1 MKKTVFLA
9 IAVFSLAGCLDPTSG
24 TLYEKYKYPVEWW
37 GEWIRVDTGK
47 AWYIASNYLDG
58 NSNPETLIMER
69 QSANVIK
76 VVDGSREYFLLASR
90 MPNSSISG
98 TVVDDNMTGIDD
110 AEVIITNLK
119 DKANEI
125 RVRTESGG
133 SFNAA
138 GIIPGDE
145 YEVIAHGQSIM
156 VRPNSDGEGI
166 GTVAVIEGE
175 NFKIRIILSGPNNE
189 HTDIM
194 RLYTDGTSYNFQI
207 EITNTGTEEWESF
220 SFKIKDPDKV
230 VTSPADLSNE
240 ISLGK
245 MTPGE
250 KKTYSISVGCDRSKI
265 NGEYAHK
272 RIGIA
277 VTDRN
282 NKPREDWVS
291 LKFNREEAK
300 FYFNSDGSPISGVII
315 IPNVKA
321 YHFRTEGSPS
331 YSKTI
336 TVPKYY
342 GKDYLVVISGATPE
356 IEARYSIGVDVSAYS
371 PGDSEFI
378 GFSDKNKNE
387 PDNTEDDATA
397 LGNQDKIMS
406 YLDKNDI
413 DYFKVQF

>member
-1 MKKTVFLA
+1 MKKPIFLVITVFL
-9 IAVFSLAGCLDPTSG
+9 LAGCLDPTSG

-58 NSNPETLIMER
+58 NSAPETLIMER

-76 VVDGSREYFLLASR
+76 VIDGSREYYLLASR

-98 TVVDDNMTGIDD
+98 TVVNDSMTGIDD

-125 RVRTESGG
+125 RVRTESDGT
-133 SFNAA
+133 FNAA
-138 GIIPGDE
+138 GIIPDDE
-145 YEVIAHGQSIM
+145 YEVIVHGQSTM
-156 VRPNSDGEGI
+156 VKPTSDGEGI
-166 GTVAVIEGE
+166 GTVSVIEGE
-175 NFKIRIILSGPNNE
+175 NFKIRIILSGPKND

-194 RLYTDGTSYNFQI
+194 RLYTDGTNYTFQI
-207 EITNTGTEEWESF
+207 EITNTGTEEWEAF

-230 VTSPADLSNE
+230 VISPEDLLNE
-240 ISLGK
+240 ITLGK
-245 MTPGE
+245 MAPGE
-250 KKTYSISVGCDRSKI
+250 KKTYSISVRCDRTKV

-277 VTDRN
+277 VTDKN
-282 NKPREDWVS
+282 NNPREDWVS

-300 FYFNSDGSPISGVII
+300 FYFNSADSPISGVII

-321 YHFRTEGSPS
+321 YHFKTAGSTS
-331 YSKTI
+331 YTKTI
-336 TVPKYY
+336 KVPKYY
-342 GKDYLVVISGATPE
+342 GKDYLVVISGATPD
-356 IEARYSIGVDVSAYS
+356 IEAKYSIGVDINAYS
-371 PGDSEFI
+371 TGDSEFI
-378 GFSDKNKNE
+378 GFSDKNPNE
-387 PDNTEDDATA
+387 PNNTEDDATA
-397 LGNQDKIMS
+397 LGNRDKIMS